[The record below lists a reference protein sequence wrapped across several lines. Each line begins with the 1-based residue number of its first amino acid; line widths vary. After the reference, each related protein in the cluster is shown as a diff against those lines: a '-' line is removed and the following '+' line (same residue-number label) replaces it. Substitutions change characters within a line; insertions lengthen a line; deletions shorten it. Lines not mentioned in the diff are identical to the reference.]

1 MAFYSLH
8 LFLFWI
14 CWRWQIGWLV
24 SEGGILGLAMGIF
37 VEMEPK
43 HTAGA
48 KSHTLLLEM
57 LRENGSV
64 ARREQFFLLLF
75 LLFLCCK
82 ESVYRYTLFLFYN
95 FADFISFLSNFN
107 LFCRCLPG
115 ETVFPDVVEE
125 DAMMMMMMQIRACS
139 VWHIAMGVAALTVP
153 KLPADVQESGCAAE
167 CRLQVEHIT
176 CTTPHHTCC
185 KAALALNA
193 NRVRF
198 STLPKPHDH
207 LVLLWLW

>member
-1 MAFYSLH
+1 M
-8 LFLFWI
+8 
-14 CWRWQIGWLV
+14 GWLV
-24 SEGGILGLAMGIF
+24 SEGGIPWTRNGRFSID
-37 VEMEPK
+37 MEPTK

-64 ARREQFFLLLF
+64 ARREQFFLLSF

-82 ESVYRYTLFLFYN
+82 EAFIDIPFFFSLFSLFYN
-95 FADFISFLSNFN
+95 IADFLHAHHIFQS
-107 LFCRCLPG
+107 FCRCLPG

-125 DAMMMMMMQIRACS
+125 DAMMMMMMMQIRACS

-185 KAALALNA
+185 KASARPL
-193 NRVRF
+193 
-198 STLPKPHDH
+198 
-207 LVLLWLW
+207 